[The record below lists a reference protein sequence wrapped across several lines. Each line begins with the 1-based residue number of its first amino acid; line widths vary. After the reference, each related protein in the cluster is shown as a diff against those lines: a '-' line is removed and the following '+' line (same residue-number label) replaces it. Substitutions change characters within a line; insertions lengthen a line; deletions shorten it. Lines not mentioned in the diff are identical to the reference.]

1 MLCGKYW
8 EEVPGEC
15 WFRPSPDKPGAEAG
29 DGMEDRERAQGPAS
43 LYKRRERV
51 VRNINAEFQEQ
62 QTLGQRV
69 ADWVALKVGSWPFI
83 IWQSGLIFIWM
94 GLNVYLAYRAAF
106 DPGYFQ
112 AWDPYPF
119 ILLNLM
125 LSFQAAYTGPVV
137 MMSQN
142 RQAVKDRM
150 MAEHDYQIN
159 LQAEEEIKIIM
170 EHLSYQ
176 DEVLNKIVQRLE
188 ELENRV
194 AEQNDQGGN
203 RHEPTNM

>member
-1 MLCGKYW
+1 
-8 EEVPGEC
+8 
-15 WFRPSPDKPGAEAG
+15 
-29 DGMEDRERAQGPAS
+29 MESRERSRGPAS
-43 LYKRRERV
+43 LYKRREHV

-69 ADWVALKVGSWPFI
+69 ADGVALRVGSWPFI
-83 IWQSGLIFIWM
+83 LWQSGLILVWM
-94 GLNVYLAYRAAF
+94 GVNVYFAYMAAF
-106 DPGYFQ
+106 HPGYFQ

-159 LQAEEEIKIIM
+159 LKAEEEIKVIM
-170 EHLSYQ
+170 DHLSYQ
-176 DEVLNKIVQRLE
+176 DEVLNKIIQRLE
-188 ELENRV
+188 QLEDRV
-194 AEQNDQGGN
+194 AGNNGRREQ
-203 RHEPTNM
+203 